1 MLQLRNVSAGY
12 GRTPV
17 LHDITADVAE
27 GELVALLGRNGV
39 GKTTLLR
46 TITGE
51 IAATG
56 GEIHISGRPV
66 TRLKAHQRARAGVAY
81 VPQGR
86 QIFSDLTV
94 LENLQVAGY
103 AARKPGWQAIVDEL
117 LEDFPI
123 LKEKR
128 DQNGGSLSGGQQ
140 QILALGRALV
150 TKPDLLLL
158 DEPSEGIQPSIVQQ
172 IAREIK
178 DINARRGITVII
190 VEQNLEFAAS
200 VANVAYVMD
209 KGEIVQKL
217 PTDHLLSDIGL
228 QHELLGV

>member
-51 IAATG
+51 IAATA

-103 AARKPGWQAIVDEL
+103 AAKKPGWQAIVDEL

-172 IAREIK
+172 IAREIR

-200 VANVAYVMD
+200 VADIAYVMD
-209 KGEIVQKL
+209 KGEIVQKV
-217 PTDHLLSDIGL
+217 PTNHLLSDIGL

>member
-1 MLQLRNVSAGY
+1 MLQINNISAGY

-17 LHDITADVAE
+17 LHEITADVNK

-46 TITGE
+46 TIIGE
-51 IAATG
+51 VAASG
-56 GEIHISGRPV
+56 GDIHLDGRTV
-66 TRLKAHQRARAGVAY
+66 TKLKPHQRARAGIAY

-94 LENLQVAGY
+94 LENLRVAGY
-103 AARKPGWQAIVDEL
+103 ASRKPGWQEIVDEL
-117 LEDFPI
+117 LQQFPI
-123 LKEKR
+123 LKEKA
-128 DQNGGSLSGGQQ
+128 DQPGASLSGGQQ

-150 TKPDLLLL
+150 TRPELLLL

-178 DINARRGITVII
+178 DINSRRGITVVI

-200 VANVAYVMD
+200 VADVAYVMD
-209 KGEIVQKL
+209 KGRIVRKL
-217 PTDHLLSDIGL
+217 ATDHLLSDVSL

>member
-1 MLQLRNVSAGY
+1 MLQINNVSAGY
-12 GRTPV
+12 GRSPV
-17 LHDITADVAE
+17 LHDITAEVGK

-46 TITGE
+46 TIIGE
-51 IAATG
+51 VAASG
-56 GEIHISGRPV
+56 GDIHIAGRTV
-66 TRLKAHQRARAGVAY
+66 TKLKSHERARAGIAY

-94 LENLQVAGY
+94 LENLRVAGY
-103 AARKPGWQAIVDEL
+103 ASRKPGWQEIVDEL
-117 LEDFPI
+117 LEQFPI
-123 LKEKR
+123 LKEKA
-128 DQNGGSLSGGQQ
+128 DQAGASLSGGQQ

-150 TKPDLLLL
+150 TRPELLLL

-178 DINARRGITVII
+178 DINSRRGITVVI

-200 VANVAYVMD
+200 VADVAYVMD
-209 KGEIVQKL
+209 KGRIVRKL
-217 PTDHLLSDIGL
+217 PTDHLLSDISL

>member
-17 LHDITADVAE
+17 LHDITIDVRE

-46 TITGE
+46 TVVGE
-51 IAATG
+51 VAATG
-56 GEIHISGRPV
+56 GAIEIAGRDV
-66 TRLKAHQRARAGVAY
+66 TRLKPHERARAGVAY

-86 QIFSDLTV
+86 QIFADLSV
-94 LENLQVAGY
+94 LDNLRVAGY
-103 AARKPGWQAIVDEL
+103 ASRKPGWENLVEEL
-117 LEDFPI
+117 LEQFPI
-123 LKEKR
+123 LREKR
-128 DQNGGSLSGGQQ
+128 DLPGASLSGGQQ

-150 TKPDLLLL
+150 TRPDLLLL

-172 IAREIK
+172 IAAEIK
-178 DINARRGITVII
+178 DINSRRGITVVM

-200 VANVAYVMD
+200 VADSAYVMD
-209 KGEIVQKL
+209 KGRVVQQLK
-217 PTDHLLSDIGL
+217 TDHLLSDVSL

>member
-1 MLQLRNVSAGY
+1 MLQLRDVSAGY

-17 LHDITADVAE
+17 LHDISIEVDN
-27 GELVALLGRNGV
+27 GQLVALLGRNGV

-46 TITGE
+46 AVTGE
-51 IAATG
+51 IPVSD
-56 GEIHISGRPV
+56 GEISIAGRPV
-66 TRLKAHQRARAGVAY
+66 TKQKAYQRARGGVAY

-86 QIFSDLTV
+86 QIFAELTV
-94 LENLQVAGY
+94 QENLRVAGY
-103 AARKPGWQAIVDEL
+103 AAQKPGWQESVDEL
-117 LEDFPI
+117 LEQFPI
-123 LKEKR
+123 LAEKR
-128 DQNGGSLSGGQQ
+128 DQPGGSLSGGQQ

-150 TKPDLLLL
+150 TRPDLLLL

-178 DINARRGITVII
+178 DINHRRGITVVL

-200 VANVAYVMD
+200 VAEVAYVMD
-209 KGEIVQKL
+209 KGRIVRKL
-217 PTDHLLSDIGL
+217 QTDHLLSDVAL